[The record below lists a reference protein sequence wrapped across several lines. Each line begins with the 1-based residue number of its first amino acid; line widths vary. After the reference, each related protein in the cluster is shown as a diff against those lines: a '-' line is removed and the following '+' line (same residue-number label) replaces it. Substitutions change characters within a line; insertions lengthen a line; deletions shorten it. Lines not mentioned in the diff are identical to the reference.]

1 MYGERARL
9 GLIVPSTNSVVEP
22 EISAALP
29 PGVAAFA
36 TRVPVGEAARPEDK
50 VASILAMRDRLP
62 AAAAEVGSLGVDVV
76 AYACT
81 SGSFLHGRDSD
92 AETCAELAGVAGVPA
107 VTTSTAMVAA
117 LRTLGAR
124 RVAVV
129 TPYIGPVA
137 DGAAAYLAQSGF
149 EVVARRDLDLLSNLA
164 KGRLGPEVSAGLVRE
179 VDLSDADAVMISCT
193 NWRTFDHLAE
203 LEHETGLPVVSSNL
217 ATMWAALRL
226 AGIEQGGP
234 DVALLREPGT
244 ALPDHVR
251 PPATTAG
258 PVG

>member
-1 MYGERARL
+1 M
-9 GLIVPSTNSVVEP
+9 EP

-29 PGVAAFA
+29 PGVAAYA
-36 TRVPVGEAARPEDK
+36 TRVPVAEAARPEEK
-50 VASILAMRDRLP
+50 VASILAMRERLP
-62 AAAAEVGSLGVDVV
+62 AAAAELGSLGVDVV

-92 AETCAELAGVAGVPA
+92 ADTCAELATVAGSPA
-107 VTTSTAMVAA
+107 LTTSTAMVAA
-117 LRTLGAR
+117 LRTMGVR

-137 DGAAAYLAQSGF
+137 DGAAAYLVQSGF

-164 KGRLGPEVSAGLVRE
+164 KGRLEPEVSAGLVRE
-179 VDLSDADAVMISCT
+179 VDVSGAEAVMISCT
-193 NWRTFDHLAE
+193 NWRTFEHLAD
-203 LEHETGLPVVSSNL
+203 LECETGLPVVSSNL

-226 AGIEQGGP
+226 AGIDEGGP
-234 DVALLREPGT
+234 DVALLREAGT

-251 PPATTAG
+251 RSAAG
-258 PVG
+258 AGRTG